1 MASYFTM
8 PISFK
13 IKDNSTSTNEAVKE
27 AKPTT
32 DLIYNTLKNGEKV
45 YIAVE
50 SPAEFP
56 DGMPAL
62 MKWLSTN
69 LRYPEE
75 AAKND
80 VQGRVVVKFI
90 VDKDGSVRDAT
101 VVKGVDKELDK
112 EAIRLVMSMPKWVPA
127 KVNEQV
133 VASYFNLPVTFKITA
148 PENESTT
155 TKQ

>member
-1 MASYFTM
+1 
-8 PISFK
+8 
-13 IKDNSTSTNEAVKE
+13 
-27 AKPTT
+27 
-32 DLIYNTLKNGEKV
+32 
-45 YIAVE
+45 
-50 SPAEFP
+50 
-56 DGMPAL
+56 MPAL

-69 LRYPEE
+69 LKYPEE